1 VKLARLR
8 RNDSG
13 QAILEVALIAPVMIL
28 LLIGAIDLGR
38 LSQFD
43 TKLAASAR
51 AGAQFGASNLVNAA
65 NDAGMVAAALNEAQS
80 NAALPTVVATSYCEC
95 YGGTATTCTVGMCA
109 SSHRLLF
116 VKVTASG
123 KFVPIFHYFKSM
135 DSLTPS
141 RTVILQVGQ

>member
-13 QAILEVALIAPVMIL
+13 QAVLEVALIAPFVIL

-65 NDAGMVAAALNEAQS
+65 NDAGMVAAAQSEAQGTI
-80 NAALPTVVATSYCEC
+80 LPTVTASSYCEC
-95 YGGTATTCTVGMCA
+95 YGGTATTCTVGVCA
-109 SSHRLLF
+109 STHRLLF
-116 VKVTASG
+116 VMVTASG
-123 KFVPIFHYFKSM
+123 TFVPIFHYLKSM
-135 DSLTPS
+135 QTMRPS